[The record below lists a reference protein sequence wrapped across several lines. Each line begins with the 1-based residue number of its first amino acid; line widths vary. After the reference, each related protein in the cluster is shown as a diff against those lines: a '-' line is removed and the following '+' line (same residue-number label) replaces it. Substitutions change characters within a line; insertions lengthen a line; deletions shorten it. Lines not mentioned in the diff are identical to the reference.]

1 MRISDWSSDVC
12 SSDLAAADLV
22 FADGPQTAAQL
33 FDAARDGALKGFALP
48 GTITLASRSRI
59 EPLESRNAVAKIAG
73 RDAALGAAHVV
84 TSADP
89 DHIRIGAPV
98 ARETLSHRGLDHA
111 TGASNN
117 T

>member
-59 EPLESRNAVAKIAG
+59 EPLESRNVVAKLAG
-73 RDAALGAAHVV
+73 SDAALGAEHVV
-84 TSADP
+84 YSAHLRSEERRVGKECVSTCRSRRSPYD
-89 DHIRIGAPV
+89 
-98 ARETLSHRGLDHA
+98 
-111 TGASNN
+111 
-117 T
+117 